1 MYSAGLF
8 PVNVAGAVT
17 VFVLFH
23 HGVTELFHDRNVQTT
38 VFTNQWWHFFPND
51 EAVVTDN
58 ENGPVFIKEVQET
71 TEVIVGL
78 TIYVYDAILI
88 FFFVGVLPWFE
99 GFTQVP
105 KLVPCAVNVVQ
116 VAEHYFIATGF
127 CQVVQAVCL
136 PFAVVIPR
144 WNEYVT
150 NEVCFFPTD
159 ERYRRNR
166 TTFFTISW

>member
-1 MYSAGLF
+1 MFFKGILVSWVYNAVFVAALEVDVDIVGTDLYSAGLF
-8 PVNVAGAVT
+8 PVNVAGAVA

-78 TIYVYDAILI
+78 TIYVYDAILYS
-88 FFFVGVLPWFE
+88 FSLVCFHGSRVLP
-99 GFTQVP
+99 
-105 KLVPCAVNVVQ
+105 K
-116 VAEHYFIATGF
+116 
-127 CQVVQAVCL
+127 CQ
-136 PFAVVIPR
+136 
-144 WNEYVT
+144 
-150 NEVCFFPTD
+150 
-159 ERYRRNR
+159 
-166 TTFFTISW
+166 SW